1 VRSDAPLEDLLDQ
14 LEAARVKA
22 GIPGLAVGVL
32 RDGEIL
38 ALRGFGF
45 ADSEERRPVTPDT
58 PFNTASLAKPISAVV
73 AMRLRELGRLSL
85 DTPMAAFEDF
95 DDFCQ
100 AALDRGGLF
109 FDDWACDDPA
119 ITLRHVLSMT
129 SNGELGTR
137 FFYNPVA
144 FSWASRPLAQ
154 AGGAPFS
161 DLVAEHVFG
170 PVGMTRSARI
180 HRDLPLPD
188 ELSSDLA
195 VPYHLAADSTH
206 RRSDPPPQQGDGAAG
221 GVISTVRD
229 LAKFDL
235 ALDASGLIA
244 DSLRD
249 EMWRPAGPGIPY
261 GIGWFVSEVGGETT
275 VWHTGLWEGA
285 YSALYVKLPER
296 HATLLL
302 LANSDG
308 LKWETDLDE
317 AVITRSPFAQ
327 AFFSWLEN

>member
-1 VRSDAPLEDLLDQ
+1 VE
-14 LEAARVKA
+14 A

-32 RDGEIL
+32 REGEIL

-45 ADSEERRPVTPDT
+45 ADVEVGHRVTPDT
-58 PFNTASLAKPISAVV
+58 PFNIASVTKPISAVV
-73 AMRLRELGRLSL
+73 AMRLQELGRLSL
-85 DTPMAAFEDF
+85 DTPMSAFAGF
-95 DDFCQ
+95 DEFCQ
-100 AALDRGGLF
+100 AALARGGLF
-109 FDDWACDDPA
+109 FGDWACDDPA

-129 SNGELGTR
+129 SNGELGAD

-144 FSWASRPLAQ
+144 FSWASRPLAE
-154 AGGAPFS
+154 AGGGPFS
-161 DLVAEHVFG
+161 QLVAQHVFE

-188 ELSSDLA
+188 DLGRDLA
-195 VPYHLAADSTH
+195 IPYHWAADSTL
-206 RRSDPPPQQGDGAAG
+206 RRSDPPPPQGDGAAG

-235 ALDASGLIA
+235 ALDAGALIA

-249 EMWRPAGPGIPY
+249 AMWRPARPDIPY
-261 GIGWFVSEVGGETT
+261 GIGWFVNDVGGETV

-285 YSALYVKLPER
+285 YSALYLKVPESQ
-296 HATLLL
+296 ATLLL

-308 LKWETDLDE
+308 LSWDTELDE
-317 AVITRSPFAQ
+317 AVITKSPFAQ
-327 AFFSWLEN
+327 TFIDWLKN